1 MRTLSSI
8 CGLSAVGAW
17 ARENGVSE
25 RNIVDLGAVPNPLMP
40 QVLRDMDAA
49 IFPNRAEGGTNLVAM
64 ECMACGVPT
73 VISRNTGHLDLIED
87 GNCFPLDRQGPVD
100 GVGAAFGDIPGWGE
114 SDVDEIVDALE
125 RIYLDRDEARRR
137 GLAGAQTLSR
147 LTWSETARQMK
158 AVVLESLKAAP

>member
-1 MRTLSSI
+1 M
-8 CGLSAVGAW
+8 
-17 ARENGVSE
+17 E
-25 RNIVDLGAVPNPLMP
+25 RL
-40 QVLRDMDAA
+40 LRFMCWK
-49 IFPNRAEGGTNLVAM
+49 I
-64 ECMACGVPT
+64 
-73 VISRNTGHLDLIED
+73 
-87 GNCFPLDRQGPVD
+87 
-100 GVGAAFGDIPGWGE
+100 GDIPGWGE